1 MCAAERERE
10 LPNGTAEVQR
20 SAKRPT
26 LLVSSRFAYCFITV
40 LKRTAVRTRDAS
52 RYTLGDVV
60 TRHGAEM
67 RRLAAIAAAVTV
79 FMLVL
84 SGCGG
89 SHNQTAHR
97 SRTAPSV
104 PLTPSARASEVL
116 SLSGLGTFEGRCPRG
131 ARSWTLRFFDNG
143 GATDTVSYRVRSG
156 ARHTVNV
163 GNAITFH
170 LVPDTTRTHEPADR
184 FVPPIG
190 QGRGRSNA
198 MSVPS
203 TLPIDAVI
211 YQGTEPQTLRADVHL
226 ALSSIG
232 GESGQC
238 VLVGSSVHAYTY
250 PNG

>member
-1 MCAAERERE
+1 MLEDVVTGTAAERR
-10 LPNGTAEVQR
+10 
-20 SAKRPT
+20 RP
-26 LLVSSRFAYCFITV
+26 
-40 LKRTAVRTRDAS
+40 
-52 RYTLGDVV
+52 
-60 TRHGAEM
+60 
-67 RRLAAIAAAVTV
+67 AAIAAAITV

-84 SGCGG
+84 SGCGA
-89 SHNQTAHR
+89 SRSQTAR
-97 SRTAPSV
+97 SRTLLSG

-131 ARSWTLRFFDNG
+131 ARSWTLRFLDDG
-143 GATDTVSYRVRSG
+143 GATDTVSYRVGTG
-156 ARHTVNV
+156 ARRTVNV